1 MGLIKALVGATAS
14 TFGDQ
19 WKEFFYCDSLPANVL
34 IQKGQKKTNSKR
46 SSNKHGSEDVISNGS
61 GIAVNEGQCMVIV
74 EQGKVVE
81 LCAEPGAFTWDSSTE
96 PSIFTGS
103 LGERIGGIF
112 KTIGRRF
119 THGGDTGKDQRV
131 YYINI
136 KEILDNKFGT
146 PNPVPFRVVDSKI
159 NLDIDAS
166 VKCHGTFSYKISDP
180 ITFYTNICA
189 NVPERYTRDNL
200 DGQLKAEF
208 ISKLQVG
215 FGKLSALEIRP
226 NQVVAHINE
235 LEDAMRDALQDM
247 WRDARGIEIASVA
260 IQSII
265 VPDEYQ
271 KMIADAQRTA
281 VLRDPGMAGAT
292 LVQAQA
298 EALKAAAS
306 NEKGAMNGF
315 FGMGFAQNAMGQ
327 GSMNA
332 QNYYGM
338 AQQQQAQQP
347 QQPQKQ
353 ESIDTWECPSCHAKV
368 SGKFCPECGAKKP
381 EDGWECPNC
390 KKVNKGKFC
399 TECGTKKPLGELLY
413 RCDKCGWEPKDPH
426 NPPKFCPECGD
437 PFNDE
442 DIQK

>member
-1 MGLIKALVGATAS
+1 MGLIKALAGATTS

-19 WKEFFYCDSLPANVL
+19 WKEFFYCESLPSDVL
-34 IQKGQKKTNSKR
+34 MVKGKKKTNSRR
-46 SSNKHGSEDVISNGS
+46 SSNKHGSEDIISNGS
-61 GIAVNEGQCMVIV
+61 GIAVNEGQCMIIV

-81 LCAEPGAFTWDSSTE
+81 LCAEPGEYTWDSSTE
-96 PSIFTGS
+96 PSIFTGT
-103 LGERIGGIF
+103 LGQRIGGIF

-119 THGGDTGKDQRV
+119 TYGGDTGKDQRV

-159 NLDIDAS
+159 SLDIDAA

-189 NVPERYTRDNL
+189 NVQDTYYRSTL
-200 DGQLKAEF
+200 DGQLKTEF
-208 ISKLQVG
+208 ISKLQEG

-226 NQVVAHINE
+226 NAVVAHISE
-235 LEDAMRDALQDM
+235 LEDAMRDALQEK
-247 WRDARGIEIASVA
+247 WLNARGLEIASVA
-260 IQSII
+260 IASII

-271 KMIADAQRTA
+271 KMIAEAQRTA

-306 NEKGAMNGF
+306 NSNGAMTGF
-315 FGMGFAQNAMGQ
+315 MGMGFAANAMG
-327 GSMNA
+327 GGTSNA
-332 QNYYGM
+332 QNFYGM
-338 AQQQQAQQP
+338 AQE
-347 QQPQKQ
+347 QKAKEPEPAPSQ
-353 ESIDTWECPSCHAKV
+353 KAADTWTCPTCKKEV
-368 SGKFCPECGAKKP
+368 SGKFCPECGTKKP

-390 KKVNKGKFC
+390 KKINKGRFC
-399 TECGTKKPLGELLY
+399 SECGTKKPEGALLY
-413 RCDKCGWEPKDPH
+413 RCDKCGWEPEDPK

-437 PFNDE
+437 PFDDK
-442 DIQK
+442 DIKR